1 MSQLRIP
8 RRVTSGSANRLH
20 TTAVACK
27 DKLDLSFND
36 HEYYVEYISY
46 GYLISI
52 CLRAAYRS
60 KKTSEVVRAYAV
72 LTLCGIKPLVTHN
85 ATLMMLGQKILG
97 KTLFGLIMK
106 QSFYGHFVAGE
117 DQEGIKPVIGR
128 MHSFGVKSILDYSV
142 EVDESE
148 KKKEEKKSFNMKKV
162 SGVSNFEATLT
173 PFRFRGKTDSIF

>member
-1 MSQLRIP
+1 MSIIILNI
-8 RRVTSGSANRLH
+8 
-20 TTAVACK
+20 K
-27 DKLDLSFND
+27 
-36 HEYYVEYISY
+36 YII
-46 GYLISI
+46 YLTQKNF
-52 CLRAAYRS
+52 LRAAYRS

-72 LTLCGIKPLVTHN
+72 LTLCGVKPLVTHN
-85 ATLMMLGQKILG
+85 ATLMKLGQKILG

-162 SGVSNFEATLT
+162 LKDILCLYSIGV
-173 PFRFRGKTDSIF
+173 